1 MEQEDKQGVCEAQDS
16 EDEGMGSDFENSED
30 RERDPEE
37 TGMGSNPQDAL
48 KRQDHPEPK
57 MGSNPQDAALGRDPE
72 ERELVSD
79 ICPEGLL
86 SEEEGAALRE
96 EEDYPSGVAEMAM
109 FPGLSESDSISRSP
123 REEEEEESAGENPLD
138 EEEQPPPPMLPWR
151 RHLSLGS
158 QHDACFRPVTC
169 YRSQPA
175 QSSAGLT

>member
-79 ICPEGLL
+79 ICPG
-86 SEEEGAALRE
+86 
-96 EEDYPSGVAEMAM
+96 EDEAG
-109 FPGLSESDSISRSP
+109 ISL
-123 REEEEEESAGENPLD
+123 EVVPL
-138 EEEQPPPPMLPWR
+138 
-151 RHLSLGS
+151 
-158 QHDACFRPVTC
+158 TII
-169 YRSQPA
+169 
-175 QSSAGLT
+175 SSSSRVRTRGGIRCGRVL